1 MHNVLFPVRL
11 HTLGFTKNLL
21 LLRVRECSSCAR
33 ISAVA
38 SLFKMLLFAN
48 SLPFILLQSVG
59 YALLHGE
66 IEVAS
71 CVARQGAGLITF
83 V

>member
-1 MHNVLFPVRL
+1 MMPDLTCDVHACNASVW
-11 HTLGFTKNLL
+11 
-21 LLRVRECSSCAR
+21 